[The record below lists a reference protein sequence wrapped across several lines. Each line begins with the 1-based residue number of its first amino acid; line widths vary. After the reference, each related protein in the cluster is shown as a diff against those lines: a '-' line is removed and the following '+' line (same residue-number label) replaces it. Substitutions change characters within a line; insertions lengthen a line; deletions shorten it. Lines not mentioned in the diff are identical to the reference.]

1 MSFSETVSE
10 DDQLKLP
17 MFTSCAAGTREQ
29 RSDKSIYAAP
39 AKGKKQFHERAS
51 RGMQHESAAQACTH
65 IRSVPAESG
74 AKVIRVFPRKH
85 ARGIVCEGHISRLVK
100 SFKST
105 TVHLPGQSR
114 RSYISRSSDI
124 QNRRVKAL
132 PRGCGSSFSY
142 VQNRPW
148 KVMATLKV
156 PQVNLCRERKSH
168 GRESSEKVS

>member
-1 MSFSETVSE
+1 MPHRSLPRIQNGVRCTGFSALSKVPPCSTAWWHDLCHMAQVFAMRAFSLQRPRATKKGSRLCRFLKTVSE

-74 AKVIRVFPRKH
+74 AKVIKVFPRKH
-85 ARGIVCEGHISRLVK
+85 A
-100 SFKST
+100 
-105 TVHLPGQSR
+105 
-114 RSYISRSSDI
+114 
-124 QNRRVKAL
+124 
-132 PRGCGSSFSY
+132 CG
-142 VQNRPW
+142 
-148 KVMATLKV
+148 
-156 PQVNLCRERKSH
+156 RKSMANSVR
-168 GRESSEKVS
+168 GPY